1 MCLCLLNYD
10 VRLRLFKTCAILVEV
25 VNVNKP
31 KYVEELVDS
40 MVDVKVMQGTG
51 LFIIADAVV
60 MVDC

>member
-1 MCLCLLNYD
+1 M
-10 VRLRLFKTCAILVEV
+10 LVEV
-25 VNVNKP
+25 VKVNKS

-40 MVDVKVMQGTG
+40 MVDVKVMQETG